1 MGFNILKVI
10 YIFDNYI
17 LFLIK
22 KYTQNKYLG
31 AAMRVIT
38 TAGNLGTI
46 WIIMALLLI
55 INRPYREIGILVLL
69 TLIASTILG
78 EGIIKNIVKRNRPFY
93 RRPNLNLLIT
103 KPKSYSFPSGHTL
116 SSFAAAHTLSVYF
129 LQYKFIFIAIALL
142 IALSRVYLYVHYP
155 TDIISGTILG
165 ILCSKLVLI
174 VFKKEY
180 IADIISICQ
189 SIF

>member
-1 MGFNILKVI
+1 MGFNILKAI
-10 YIFDNYI
+10 YVFDNYI

-31 AAMRVIT
+31 AVMRVIT

-78 EGIIKNIVKRNRPFY
+78 EGIIKNIVK
-93 RRPNLNLLIT
+93 IT
-103 KPKSYSFPSGHTL
+103 
-116 SSFAAAHTLSVYF
+116 
-129 LQYKFIFIAIALL
+129 
-142 IALSRVYLYVHYP
+142 
-155 TDIISGTILG
+155 
-165 ILCSKLVLI
+165 
-174 VFKKEY
+174 E
-180 IADIISICQ
+180 
-189 SIF
+189 